1 MDFYENVL
9 WIQGARRSA
18 RIGASVYAWHTLQR
32 VRWARMKSD
41 RRAIRR
47 PHVHFGASDRRAMG
61 SEHPIGARPDAPC
74 IHFGASDRRAIIHI
88 HDRCLHSAAPPLQC
102 LANIMGPD
110 LSLRFPEREAGIFTV
125 CLYLGIGEA
134 SEHLSKPW
142 QATMAAA
149 IKQTMPLRIMLGRPF
164 LGVLRV
170 PRPHDCP
177 HK

>member
-18 RIGASVYAWHTLQR
+18 RIGASVYPWHTLQR
-32 VRWARMKSD
+32 VRSARMKSD

-110 LSLRFPEREAGIFTV
+110 PSLCFPEREAGIFTV
-125 CLYLGIGEA
+125 CLPRHRRSFGTTFEA
-134 SEHLSKPW
+134 
-142 QATMAAA
+142 MASNYGSCHQTDNALENDAWTA
-149 IKQTMPLRIMLGRPF
+149 ISWSPQGTPST
-164 LGVLRV
+164 
-170 PRPHDCP
+170 
-177 HK
+177 